1 MVLILFVLIVL
12 TNVTDGANSPSSG
25 LSKGTLAGL
34 VLGTIAVAVTLSAVV
49 TLLIMRRRVG
59 KYHSHSRRR
68 RCEYLMFVKL
78 RFSGI
83 FVVIFYFAFYILI
96 RPVNWARLILV
107 QL

>member
-1 MVLILFVLIVL
+1 MVLILLVLIVL

-25 LSKGTLAGL
+25 LSKGKLAGL
-34 VLGTIAVAVTLSAVV
+34 VLGTIAVTVTLSAVV
-49 TLLIMRRRVG
+49 TLLIMRRHVG

-68 RCEYLMFVKL
+68 NCEYLMFVKL

-83 FVVIFYFAFYILI
+83 FVVIFYFAFYIMI
-96 RPVNWARLILV
+96 RPVIWARLILV